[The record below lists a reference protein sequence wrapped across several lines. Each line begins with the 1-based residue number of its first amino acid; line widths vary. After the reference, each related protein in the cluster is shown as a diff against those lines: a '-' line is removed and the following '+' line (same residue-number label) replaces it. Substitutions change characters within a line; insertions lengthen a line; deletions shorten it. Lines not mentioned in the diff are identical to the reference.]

1 MVGLF
6 PKDPRSSRH
15 SESPTPLVVPSSESS
30 EASTSRNQSDK
41 SSCMMD
47 ATNSNPP
54 QVVAIRKKFTW
65 TTAQRTRLSDVYQT
79 SAVITQKIIDELATE
94 LGVEKTKVELY
105 FHGKRWYETKKA
117 KKERMRKIARDLPAT
132 QATNVVIPAIP
143 AMPMETANNGPP
155 IAVNPTL
162 SVPHHGAPITWGNY
176 QWGTPA
182 AMPMQ
187 NQPMLG
193 FDPLG
198 YGHAHV
204 GLYNANYANVPS
216 YSSAQDAI
224 NWSQGCVGY
233 QNSYQPPF
241 YAGQVNPPGTCYCDG
256 ICGFFGNN
264 HYFYH

>member
-1 MVGLF
+1 M
-6 PKDPRSSRH
+6 KSRS
-15 SESPTPLVVPSSESS
+15 
-30 EASTSRNQSDK
+30 QSDK
-41 SSCMMD
+41 ASCMMD

-54 QVVAIRKKFTW
+54 QVVAIQKKFTW

-79 SAVITQKIIDELATE
+79 SAFITQKMIDELAAE

-105 FHGKRWYETKKA
+105 FNGKRWYETKKA
-117 KKERMRKIARDLPAT
+117 NKERMRKIARDLPAT

-143 AMPMETANNGPP
+143 AMPMGTANNGPP
-155 IAVNPTL
+155 IAVHPAL
-162 SVPHHGAPITWGNY
+162 DVPHHGTPINWGNY

-204 GLYNANYANVPS
+204 GLYNANYANAPAFAPP
-216 YSSAQDAI
+216 AQNAM
-224 NWSQGCVGY
+224 NWNQGFVGY
-233 QNSYQPPF
+233 QHGSQQPI
-241 YAGQVNPPGTCYCDG
+241 YAGQVNAPCTCYCDG

-264 HYFYH
+264 HYCYH

>member
-1 MVGLF
+1 MF
-6 PKDPRSSRH
+6 
-15 SESPTPLVVPSSESS
+15 
-30 EASTSRNQSDK
+30 
-41 SSCMMD
+41 
-47 ATNSNPP
+47 
-54 QVVAIRKKFTW
+54 
-65 TTAQRTRLSDVYQT
+65 
-79 SAVITQKIIDELATE
+79 ITQRMINELAAE
-94 LGVEKTKVELY
+94 LGVSQMKVEIY
-105 FHGKRWYETKKA
+105 FRGKRNTLKEKA

-155 IAVNPTL
+155 IAFPATQATNVVIPAIPAMPMETANNGPPIAVNPTL
-162 SVPHHGAPITWGNY
+162 SVPHHSAPMTGGNY

-187 NQPMLG
+187 NQAMLG

-198 YGHAHV
+198 YGDAHV
-204 GLYNANYANVPS
+204 GLYNANYANAPS
-216 YSSAQDAI
+216 YPSAQNAMDW
-224 NWSQGCVGY
+224 NQGYVGY